1 MATATGKVRIEGSAA
16 TGQIERAVTRIRG
29 DFEKLNRSASKL
41 TTTAERAASG
51 FQAFVGAIAAE
62 QVLRSFADLIRNT
75 VDARLEIKSLALEAG
90 TSAKLFG
97 TLKEAADRAGA
108 STDQISGAFK
118 SLTARIGAA
127 STNNKQVAAEFEDL
141 GVALRDGNKELRGT
155 EEVFR
160 DVIRELGNIEN
171 ETERAATASRFFGE
185 AAFGLKRALGE
196 LSEDGLRVA
205 EERTAALTARLG
217 EDGIKAAE
225 EFEQASNKVRI
236 AARSLGDMFTDF
248 LAPKLDGLIDPLI
261 YVSVLFAD
269 TFGATLSDLVATV
282 QMAGTGLA
290 GLAEAFLRYSV
301 ADFAG
306 AKEALSETGD
316 AIAKIRDEAGLSLN
330 PLQALAD
337 NVAGANEKA
346 QRIAASFRAAAGEA
360 EGLGRAV
367 RDAGSDFA
375 KTNAELGLV
384 DPLTG
389 EIIQQTSEAIGK
401 IGQKSKEAADPVTK
415 VRKEVER
422 ITEAAD
428 RFNVT
433 PFFDFG
439 LGAQFMNSQIAE
451 AAETVRA
458 FGIVQEEYAR
468 QEAAQIEASI
478 ERQQRA
484 IEVRQSALESAAALG
499 TLVQRIAGFYL
510 EQANASG
517 ELSEEQRRAAIAA
530 FNVQKA
536 AGIATAI
543 VNTAIGVTQ
552 ALASAPPPANFVS
565 AALVGAAGAVSI
577 AEIAAQQPSF
587 ALGGVMP
594 TTGSPAILHPGEG
607 VLSAGAVDAMGGASA
622 LAGANARRGAGGQ
635 VVHVQWKHLRSSF
648 YHEARDGSR
657 RPGALRDLRRD
668 GRRAGQK
675 RYTMRED
682 FGAL

>member
-41 TTTAERAASG
+41 TTTADRAASG

-75 VDARLEIKSLALEAG
+75 VDARLEIRNLALEAG

-118 SLTARIGAA
+118 SLTARIGEAA
-127 STNNKQVAAEFEDL
+127 TNNKQVAAEFEDL

-205 EERTAALTARLG
+205 EERAAALTARLG

-236 AARSLGDMFTDF
+236 AARSLGDMFTDT
-248 LAPKLDGLIDPLI
+248 LAPAVHVVIDPLVYLSVFMADVLHKTVGTVTRGFSMWGEI
-261 YVSVLFAD
+261 LYATGKVAVSVANKDLLEAKNAID
-269 TFGATLSDLVATV
+269 EASDALS
-282 QMAGTGLA
+282 
-290 GLAEAFLRYSV
+290 GLAEEGELPSLEA
-301 ADFAG
+301 A
-306 AKEALSETGD
+306 AKRA
-316 AIAKIRDEAGLSLN
+316 AA
-330 PLQALAD
+330 
-337 NVAGANEKA
+337 V
-346 QRIAASFRAAAGEA
+346 AASFRLAAGEA
-360 EGLGRAV
+360 EGLGRAA

-375 KTNAELGLV
+375 LTNEQLGLV

-439 LGAQFMNSQIAE
+439 LGAQFMNGQIAE

-499 TLVQRIAGFYL
+499 SLVQRIAGFYL
-510 EQANASG
+510 EQATASG

-607 VLSAGAVDAMGGASA
+607 VLSAGAVDAIGGASA
-622 LAGANARRGAGGQ
+622 LAGANARRGGGGQ
-635 VVHVQWKHLRSSF
+635 VVTVQWKHLRSSF
-648 YHEARDGSR
+648 YNEARDGSR